1 MQTYFFTTQ
10 NMTVGYDGIPLIR
23 EIQITLKR
31 GEILTLIG
39 PNGAG
44 KSTILKSIIGQL
56 SLLAGTVLVENARL
70 DALSEIERAKKVSVV
85 LTERIHP
92 EMMTCMEVVE
102 MGRYPYT
109 GKLGI
114 LSEKDKK
121 AVWEA
126 MELVHVTD
134 LAEKE
139 FVKLSDGQ
147 RQRVMLAK
155 AIAQEPDI
163 LVLDEPTSF
172 LDIRY
177 KLEFLSVLQELARE
191 KNLTVIM
198 SLHELDMAERIS
210 DKILCVKGTYIA
222 KFGTPDTIFVSGYIR
237 ELYEI
242 TTGTLEETSGNFE
255 LPKRKG
261 EPEVF
266 VIAGNGS
273 GTPVFRA
280 FQRKGIPFSTG
291 ILWENDKDTAS
302 AEALAVTTIKESAFH
317 NIKKEKV
324 ELAKREI
331 DRCQTVICTLSD
343 FGEWNQEN
351 EALMQYAKQEGKL
364 KRLDT
369 LMGEIKWQK

>member
-1 MQTYFFTTQ
+1 MQAYFFSTQ
-10 NMTVGYDGIPLIR
+10 NMTVGYDGIPLIKDIDI
-23 EIQITLKR
+23 ELKK

-56 SLLAGTVLVENARL
+56 SLLAGTVLVEDARL
-70 DALSEIERAKKVSVV
+70 DGISEKERAKKVSVV
-85 LTERIHP
+85 LTQRIHP

-114 LSEKDKK
+114 LSEEDKK
-121 AVWEA
+121 IVWET
-126 MELVHVTD
+126 MELVHITD
-134 LAEKE
+134 LADKE
-139 FVKLSDGQ
+139 FLTLSDGQ

-155 AIAQEPDI
+155 AIAQEPEI

-177 KLEFLSVLQELARE
+177 KLEFLSILQEMTKH

-210 DKILCVKGTYIA
+210 DKILCVKGAYIE

-237 ELYEI
+237 KLYGI
-242 TTGTLEETSGNFE
+242 TMGTFDECSGNLE
-255 LPKRKG
+255 LPEVTGK
-261 EPEVF
+261 PEVF

-273 GTPVFRA
+273 GTPLFRSL
-280 FQRKGIPFSTG
+280 QRKGVTFAAG
-291 ILWENDKDTAS
+291 ILWENDRDTAC
-302 AEALAVTTIKESAFH
+302 AEALAVKVIKESAFCR
-317 NIKKEKV
+317 IKPEKV
-324 ELAKREI
+324 EMAKREI
-331 DRCQTVICTLSD
+331 DRCKTVICTLSD
-343 FGEWNQEN
+343 FGEWNMEN
-351 EALMQYAKQEGKL
+351 EELMLYAKQRGKL
-364 KRLDT
+364 RC
-369 LMGEIKWQK
+369 QK

>member
-1 MQTYFFTTQ
+1 MQSYFFSTRK
-10 NMTVGYDGIPLIR
+10 MTVGYDGIPLIKDI
-23 EIQITLKR
+23 EVELKK

-56 SLLAGTVLVENARL
+56 SLLAGTVLVEDASL
-70 DALSEIERAKKVSVV
+70 DRMSEKERAQKVSVV
-85 LTERIHP
+85 LTQRIHP
-92 EMMTCMEVVE
+92 EMMTCREVVE

-121 AVWEA
+121 IVWET
-126 MELVHVTD
+126 MELVHITD
-134 LAEKE
+134 LADKE
-139 FVKLSDGQ
+139 FLTLSDGQ

-155 AIAQEPDI
+155 AIAQESEI

-177 KLEFLSVLQELARE
+177 KLEFLSVLQEMTKH

-210 DKILCVKGTYIA
+210 DKILCVKGAYIEM
-222 KFGTPDTIFVSGYIR
+222 FGTPDSVFVPGYIR
-237 ELYEI
+237 ELYGI
-242 TTGTLEETSGNFE
+242 TTGTFDECSGNLE
-255 LPKRKG
+255 LPAAAG
-261 EPEVF
+261 ETEVF

-273 GTPVFRA
+273 GTQLFRSL
-280 FQRKGIPFSTG
+280 QRKGVAFAAG

-302 AEALAVTTIKESAFH
+302 AEALAAKVIKEAAFCR
-317 NIKKEKV
+317 IKSEKV
-324 ELAKREI
+324 EMAKREI
-331 DRCQTVICTLSD
+331 DRCKTVICTLSD
-343 FGEWNQEN
+343 FGEWNREN
-351 EALMQYAKQEGKL
+351 EELMLYAKQRGKL
-364 KRLDT
+364 KC
-369 LMGEIKWQK
+369 QK

>member
-1 MQTYFFTTQ
+1 M
-10 NMTVGYDGIPLIR
+10 
-23 EIQITLKR
+23 KK

-56 SLLAGTVLVENARL
+56 SLLAGTVHLEDVRL
-70 DALSEIERAKKVSVV
+70 DKMTEKERAKKISVV

-102 MGRYPYT
+102 TGRYPYT

-114 LSEKDKK
+114 LSEADKEIVK
-121 AVWEA
+121 ET
-126 MELVHVTD
+126 MELVHITD
-134 LAEKE
+134 FKEKE
-139 FVKLSDGQ
+139 FLTLSDGQ

-155 AIAQEPDI
+155 AIAQEPEI

-177 KLEFLSVLQELARE
+177 KLEFFSVLQELTKR

-210 DKILCVKGTYIA
+210 DKVLCIKGAYVER
-222 KFGTPDTIFVSGYIR
+222 FGTPEAIFMPGYIR
-237 ELYEI
+237 ELYGI
-242 TTGTLEETSGNFE
+242 TAGSFDECSGSLE
-255 LPKRKG
+255 LPAVNG
-261 EPEVF
+261 EAEVF

-273 GTPVFRA
+273 GTSLFRKL
-280 FQRKGIPFSTG
+280 QRKGISFATG
-291 ILWENDKDTAS
+291 IIWENDRDIVTAD
-302 AEALAVTTIKESAFH
+302 ALAVNVIKESAFCR
-317 NIKKEKV
+317 IKPEKI
-324 ELAKREI
+324 EMAKRAI
-331 DRCQTVICTLSD
+331 DKCSTVLCALTD

-351 EALMQYAKQEGKL
+351 KELMLYAKSRGKL
-364 KRLDT
+364 CQLSEFGKE
-369 LMGEIKWQK
+369 GEFDIYHPISL

>member
-1 MQTYFFTTQ
+1 M
-10 NMTVGYDGIPLIR
+10 
-23 EIQITLKR
+23 KK

-56 SLLAGTVLVENARL
+56 SLLAGIVHLEDVRL
-70 DALSEIERAKKVSVV
+70 DKMTEKERAKKISVV

-102 MGRYPYT
+102 TGRYPYT

-114 LSEKDKK
+114 LSEADKEIVK
-121 AVWEA
+121 ET
-126 MELVHVTD
+126 MELVHITD
-134 LAEKE
+134 LKEKE
-139 FVKLSDGQ
+139 FLTLSDGQ

-155 AIAQEPDI
+155 AIAQEPEI

-177 KLEFLSVLQELARE
+177 KLEFFSVLQELTKR

-210 DKILCVKGTYIA
+210 DKVLCIKGAYVER
-222 KFGTPDTIFVSGYIR
+222 FGTPEAIFMSGYIR
-237 ELYEI
+237 ELYGI
-242 TTGTLEETSGNFE
+242 TAGSFGECSGSLE
-255 LPKRKG
+255 LPAVNG
-261 EPEVF
+261 EAEVF

-273 GTPVFRA
+273 GTSLFRKL
-280 FQRKGIPFSTG
+280 QRKGISFATG
-291 ILWENDKDTAS
+291 IIWENDRDIVT
-302 AEALAVTTIKESAFH
+302 AEALAVNVIKESAFCR
-317 NIKKEKV
+317 IKPEKIKM
-324 ELAKREI
+324 AKRAI
-331 DRCQTVICTLSD
+331 DKCSTVLCALTD

-351 EALMQYAKQEGKL
+351 KELMLYAKSRGKL
-364 KRLDT
+364 CQLSEFGKE
-369 LMGEIKWQK
+369 GEFDIYHPISL